1 MPASSSPLTVLLATT
16 PSLLLAT
23 VLLAATAVLLYA
35 AKRQTASRRALWA
48 CTAATGLM
56 ASAFLLEVLSA
67 FLPAN
72 ATGGLGW
79 TRAAL
84 LLATTALLALV
95 FPQVRRQISLPPRTQ
110 LEAKNQQLQA
120 EIERIKHTNEVI
132 ALSEARY
139 RLLMDTAAEGI
150 WILDRVGRIS
160 LANPR
165 LANMLGTTPEQMKG
179 RALLELVPETERP
192 DIINLLQ
199 RQKRGEAV
207 RTLCHLLRPD
217 GRLVAVQ
224 ISSTPMSQGAATGSS
239 LSVIDRKSVV

>member
-23 VLLAATAVLLYA
+23 VLVIATALLLHHA
-35 AKRQTASRRALWA
+35 RRQTSCRRALWG
-48 CTAATGLM
+48 CSAATGLT
-56 ASAFLLEVLSA
+56 AAAFLLEVLSA
-67 FLPAN
+67 FFPAE
-72 ATGGLGW
+72 ASGSLGW

-84 LLATTALLALV
+84 LLGTTALLAWLL
-95 FPQVRRQISLPPRTQ
+95 PRGRRLMSLPPRTQ
-110 LEAKNQQLQA
+110 LEAKNLQLQA

-179 RALLELVPETERP
+179 RALLELVPET
-192 DIINLLQ
+192 
-199 RQKRGEAV
+199 
-207 RTLCHLLRPD
+207 
-217 GRLVAVQ
+217 
-224 ISSTPMSQGAATGSS
+224 
-239 LSVIDRKSVV
+239 